1 MNEPLLSSNRRV
13 FSYSWLAGMALSLSA
28 LSGAHA
34 AATMATGLTSSV
46 GYNEYMVSESIME
59 TCRETNRCPEINIK
73 HIDTSAPWINTIVN
87 QRVDSMVVNN
97 ALNQENPVKGAIKK
111 AQVQAAIDDFAKKQL
126 ADMPKDSNLTYEL
139 DITPSY
145 AGHIGVTELFSIDNY
160 AYLGGAHGLPYREY
174 LVFDTQTKRQVTLDD
189 MLLPK
194 QKPRFE
200 ALAHDAYRKWVKTM
214 TDDVAS
220 YESSWPFSLSSNV
233 TLDTT
238 GMRIL
243 YQPYDIAP
251 YASGMPELHIPYSQ
265 LKGVIKPNYLPK

>member
-111 AQVQAAIDDFAKKQL
+111 AQVRAAIDDFAKKQL

-265 LKGVIKPNYLPK
+265 LKGVIKAKYLPK

>member
-1 MNEPLLSSNRRV
+1 MTTRISS
-13 FSYSWLAGMALSLSA
+13 SYAWLAGMALAVST

-34 AATMATGLTSSV
+34 ASTWNASGLTNNVS
-46 GYNEYMVSESIME
+46 YNEYSISESIMQ
-59 TCRETNRCPEINIK
+59 TCRTDNQCPDITVKYVE
-73 HIDTSAPWINTIVN
+73 TSAPWLNTIVN
-87 QRVDSMVVNN
+87 QRINSMVVNN
-97 ALNQENPVKGAIKK
+97 ALNQENTVKGTITKQ
-111 AQVQAAIDDFAKKQL
+111 QVQTAIDDFAKKQL
-126 ADMPKDSNLTYEL
+126 AEMPTERRITYEL
-139 DITPSY
+139 SITPSY
-145 AGHIGVTELFSIDNY
+145 IGHIGTTELFSIDNY

-200 ALAHDAYRKWVKTM
+200 KLAHEAYRQWVKTM

-220 YESSWPFSLSSNV
+220 YESSWPFSLSDNV
-233 TLDTT
+233 TLDTK
-238 GMRIL
+238 GMTLL

-265 LKGVIKPNYLPK
+265 LKGVVKPRYLPK